1 MNLKCKS
8 CLSISCKCY
17 NPEPDSS
24 VSKLYITSYTY
35 NILLTNGYIN
45 LISSDGEDQLLS
57 YHKMV
62 PLNYDLEN
70 LPSMRKNTSISFTVT
85 DDYELNDESL
95 RNYSI
100 SSNSISSSY
109 NLNEY
114 SYSVQRISNQ
124 SNILSLPDI
133 LNHNITVSPDQNI
146 SFDVP

>member
-1 MNLKCKS
+1 
-8 CLSISCKCY
+8 
-17 NPEPDSS
+17 
-24 VSKLYITSYTY
+24 
-35 NILLTNGYIN
+35 
-45 LISSDGEDQLLS
+45 
-57 YHKMV
+57 
-62 PLNYDLEN
+62 
-70 LPSMRKNTSISFTVT
+70 MRKNTSISFTVT

-133 LNHNITVSPDQNI
+133 LNHNITVSPGQNI
-146 SFDVP
+146 SFDLP